1 MFAWTSLVHR
11 RPVWKQWHKIIL
23 QAKRLERDFLIGENA
38 LSKCTYLGG
47 DADILPLDH
56 PLLDLPADSRP
67 HPSLVTVEPGRVY
80 EAVAEVQGEPDSR
93 LHVGVGG
100 LRAETK

>member
-1 MFAWTSLVHR
+1 MTQNSPSKTTGERFSD
-11 RPVWKQWHKIIL
+11 
-23 QAKRLERDFLIGENA
+23 RLNA
-38 LSKCTYLGG
+38 LSECTYLGC
-47 DADILPLDH
+47 DADILPLDR
-56 PLLDLPADSRP
+56 PLLDLPTDSRP